1 MCVRVSSGV
10 VLALYIYIYRERERG
25 GKTRQDD
32 CALVQSRVRVCV
44 CVRLTIDSGRLKTE
58 N

>member
-1 MCVRVSSGV
+1 MCVWIPCGA
-10 VLALYIYIYRERERG
+10 VLRLYIYIERERERG
-25 GKTRQDD
+25 GETRQDD
-32 CALVQSRVRVCV
+32 CALVQSCVYVCA

>member
-10 VLALYIYIYRERERG
+10 VLVLYIYIYRERERG
-25 GKTRQDD
+25 GQARQDD
-32 CALVQSRVRVCV
+32 CALVQSCVYVCA